1 MSDLRDEKK
10 TTKQRPVLTIASA
23 PAPKEKKILVSDDMD
38 VSEEKEVKGLASFT
52 PTPPPTVSAGYIQ
65 NLVFHPAAERDPDR
79 VGPHYAPCPTQ
90 SGGDIA
96 RDRAINE
103 WVLNH
108 LPLSE
113 EQKKHLLHQMNVDQR
128 KNEMLSESLT
138 MRSKN
143 LKALKEKELQ
153 RLESKQEGEKGHR
166 IGVKEK
172 GRSCSACSCS

>member
-1 MSDLRDEKK
+1 MSHLGDENKK
-10 TTKQRPVLTIASA
+10 AKQRPTLTIASS
-23 PAPKEKKILVSDDMD
+23 PAPKEKKIPVPDAMD
-38 VSEEKEVKGLASFT
+38 VSEEKEVKGLGSFT
-52 PTPPPTVSAGYIQ
+52 PSPPPTVSAGYIQ
-65 NLVFHPAAERDPDR
+65 NLVVHPVAERDPDR

-90 SGGDIA
+90 TGGDIA

-113 EQKKHLLHQMNVDQR
+113 EQKKQLIHEMNVEQR
-128 KNEMLSESLT
+128 KNEILAESLT

-143 LKALKEKELQ
+143 FKALKEKESQ
-153 RLESKQEGEKGHR
+153 RLAAQEEKEKGHR
-166 IGVKEK
+166 LGVKEK